1 MKNGM
6 IETRD
11 GDLLLGIHKEFD
23 LYGNQKRPLT
33 TEEQVLIFAIGK
45 AIREGKITSVNGGG
59 RSSGE
64 CK

>member
-11 GDLLLGIHKEFD
+11 GDLLLGIYKAFD

-33 TEEQVLIFAIGK
+33 TDEQVLIFAIGK
-45 AIREGKITSVNGGG
+45 AIQDGKIVPVL
-59 RSSGE
+59 RRD
-64 CK
+64 K

>member
-33 TEEQVLIFAIGK
+33 TEEQVLLFAIGK
-45 AIREGKITSVNGGG
+45 GIQEGKIVSVNRG
-59 RSSGE
+59 
-64 CK
+64 